1 MDEIQHNSETGLRSE
16 IGHDPVLLREVLE
29 ALSLS
34 DVPGQPPATH
44 RTYVDCTLGRGGH
57 ALEIAKRL
65 NPNDQLI
72 AIDADPR
79 NLEFA
84 STRLEPFKSKVR
96 FFHANFRQ
104 LEDVLDEVGSKEVN
118 GILADLG
125 VSTNQIFDA
134 RYGLSFALDAPLD
147 MRLNP
152 DESLT
157 ADQIVNT
164 WPERKLADMLYQN
177 ADERFSRRI
186 ARKIVEERAISPIKT
201 TRRLAEIV
209 RSCVPPVRS
218 KSAVR
223 EPIDPATR
231 TFLALRMQVNA
242 EAENLK
248 ALIDQAS
255 ARLASEGRLAI
266 ISFQSAEDRIV
277 KHAFKALEETNR
289 FEVLTKKP
297 IVPTDEEIESNPR
310 SRSSKMR
317 VLKRVT

>member
-1 MDEIQHNSETGLRSE
+1 
-16 IGHDPVLLREVLE
+16 
-29 ALSLS
+29 
-34 DVPGQPPATH
+34 
-44 RTYVDCTLGRGGH
+44 
-57 ALEIAKRL
+57 
-65 NPNDQLI
+65 
-72 AIDADPR
+72 
-79 NLEFA
+79 
-84 STRLEPFKSKVR
+84 
-96 FFHANFRQ
+96 
-104 LEDVLDEVGSKEVN
+104 
-118 GILADLG
+118 
-125 VSTNQIFDA
+125 
-134 RYGLSFALDAPLD
+134 
-147 MRLNP
+147 
-152 DESLT
+152 
-157 ADQIVNT
+157 